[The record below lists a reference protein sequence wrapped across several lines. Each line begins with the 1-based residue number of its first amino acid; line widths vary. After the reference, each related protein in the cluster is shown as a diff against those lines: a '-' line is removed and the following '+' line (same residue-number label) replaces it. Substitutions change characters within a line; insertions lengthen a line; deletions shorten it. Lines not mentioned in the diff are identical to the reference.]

1 MIDRRHFL
9 KLSGKAAGAA
19 MLAATATRANA
30 ADTSAPSPDDP
41 AWLSATELLS
51 RFRNHQLSPAD
62 VLEAQIKRIGTY
74 EDRVRC
80 ITVKHFDEARAA
92 ARESEARYRA
102 GNPRP
107 LEGIT
112 VAVKDEFAVK
122 GWTTTMGSLLLKD
135 APPDKADNPV
145 IERLRAAGAVFHVQT
160 TVPEFYTWLTTATK
174 LWGVTRNPWNLAYT
188 PGGSSGGAG
197 AALAAGFTTLALGSD
212 MGGSI
217 RIPASQCGVYGFK
230 PPFGRVPTSEVPY
243 ETEGPLAR
251 TFDDLNLFANAMAG
265 PHPLVLTSLRP
276 KLDYPAHYASVKGW
290 KVAYDPM
297 PGISPL
303 EPSVQEAMHRAIDR
317 LKSLGV
323 TVDTVDLGFKAD
335 DLDTFWAGLFS
346 TSMGGMRTEA
356 LKHPDLLMPYTRASF
371 MRMQKQTGP
380 DALVATEEL
389 LNNYQRRVQEAV
401 FTRGYR
407 ALLAPTVATPLI
419 PAEHGLNPETDSVTI
434 QGRKVTGLKF
444 VFTWVWN
451 LLGAYP
457 VVAAPIGLG
466 DEGMPM
472 GMQIVG
478 NTYEDLD
485 AFQLA
490 SAYSR
495 VAPPLFTGNLFP
507 DFRNQKA

>member
-9 KLSGKAAGAA
+9 KLSGKAASAA
-19 MLAATATRANA
+19 LLAATATRTHA
-30 ADTSAPSPDDP
+30 ASASVPSPDDP
-41 AWLSATELLS
+41 AWLSATELLA
-51 RFRNHQLSPAD
+51 RFRTHQLSPVD
-62 VLEAQIKRIGTY
+62 VLEAQIKRIGID
-74 EDRVRC
+74 EGRVGC

-92 ARESEARYRA
+92 ANESAARYKA

-122 GWTTTMGSLLLKD
+122 GWTTTMGSMLLKD
-135 APPDKADNPV
+135 APPEKADNPV

-217 RIPASQCGVYGFK
+217 RVPASQCGLYGFK

-251 TFDDLNLFANAMAG
+251 TFDDLNLFTNAMVG
-265 PHPLVLTSLRP
+265 PHPLVLSSLRP
-276 KLDYPAHYASVKGW
+276 RLIYPEHYDSVKGW
-290 KVAYDPM
+290 KIAYDPM

-303 EPSVQEAMHRAIDR
+303 DPPVREAMNRAIER
-317 LKSLGV
+317 VKGLGA
-323 TVDTVDLGFKAD
+323 TVETVDLGFKAD

-346 TSMGGMRTEA
+346 TSMGGMRTEG
-356 LKHPDLLMPYTRASF
+356 LKHLDQLMPYTRASF
-371 MRMQKQTGP
+371 TRLHGQIGP

-389 LNNYQRRVQEAV
+389 LNQYQRQVQETV

-407 ALLAPTVATPLI
+407 ALLTPTVATPLI
-419 PAEHGLNPETDSVTI
+419 PAEHGLNPETDSVMI
-434 QGRKVTGLKF
+434 QGRRVTGLKF

-457 VVAAPIGLG
+457 VVAAPIGI
-466 DEGMPM
+466 DAEGMPM

-478 NTYEDLD
+478 NTYDDLD

-495 VAPPLFTGNLFP
+495 VAPPLYTGNQFP